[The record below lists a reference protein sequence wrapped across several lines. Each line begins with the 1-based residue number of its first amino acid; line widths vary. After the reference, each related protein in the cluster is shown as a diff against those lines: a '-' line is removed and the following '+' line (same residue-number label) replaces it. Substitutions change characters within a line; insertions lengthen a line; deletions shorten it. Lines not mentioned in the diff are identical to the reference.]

1 MYTKNVTSYVF
12 KETAM
17 ELNELILRFSDT
29 PVRQQ
34 KACFNLLFT
43 LANRL
48 QTLFDHAIPE
58 VSLRQ
63 FMVLSVLRQSA
74 EPMNLS
80 EMGAILGCSRQ
91 NVKKVAALLEKK
103 GLLEFCHQPGDARN
117 LCLYATRQAELWF
130 QEEFAPF
137 EEELQIL
144 FSAFSAEEIRI
155 FLQLLQKLM
164 QGTYLLEQADRER
177 HSAGAEAPKEKRTV

>member
-1 MYTKNVTSYVF
+1 
-12 KETAM
+12 M

-74 EPMNLS
+74 ESMNLS

-91 NVKKVAALLEKK
+91 NVKKVAVLLEKK

-117 LCLYATRQAELWF
+117 LCLHATRQAEVWF

-137 EEELQIL
+137 ENELQIL
-144 FSAFSAEEIRI
+144 FAAFSAEEIGI

-164 QGTYLLEQADRER
+164 HGATALEQHEQNGQSFA
-177 HSAGAEAPKEKRTV
+177 AEKTEEKRTI